1 MDDHG
6 HIPVLAAEILDLL
19 GPRKG
24 EVVVDCTTGPGG
36 HSVLLAEAIG
46 PTGRLIG
53 FDLDGE
59 ILAHARQR
67 IEALGV
73 AFDGFH
79 DSFIVAPQRVREL
92 GVRADI
98 VLADLGFSSNQ
109 IDDPERGFSFSADGP
124 LDMRFDREQS
134 TTAADLLARLSERE
148 LADLIYEYGEEPWSR
163 KIARKLVQTRRSKP
177 IQTTAELA
185 GLVVEAYGGRARHS
199 RLHPATRT
207 FMALRVAVNDELGAL
222 GTLLEEIADGA
233 EKIDEGGWLKGGS
246 RIAIVSFNSLED
258 RLVKRA
264 FAELARLGLAERL
277 TKKPLIAGPEEV
289 GANPRS
295 RSAKLRV
302 VRIDGRSPQ

>member
-1 MDDHG
+1 MDEHG
-6 HIPVLAAEILDLL
+6 HIPVLPKEILDLL

-24 EVVVDCTTGPGG
+24 EVAVDCTTGPGG
-36 HSVLLAEAIG
+36 HSVLLAAAIG

-73 AFDGFH
+73 PFDGFH
-79 DSFIVAPQRVREL
+79 DSFLTAPQRVREL

-109 IDDPERGFSFSADGP
+109 IDDPDRGFSFSADGP

-134 TTAADLLARLSERE
+134 TTAADLLARLSERD
-148 LADLIYEYGEEPWSR
+148 LANLIYEYGEEPWSR

-222 GTLLEEIADGA
+222 RALLEEIADGA

-277 TKKPLIAGPEEV
+277 TKKPLIAGPDETA
-289 GANPRS
+289 ANPRS

-302 VRIDGRSPQ
+302 VRIDGRSPK

>member
-6 HIPVLAAEILDLL
+6 HIPVLAKEIVDLL

-24 EVVVDCTTGPGG
+24 EVAVDCTTGPGG

-46 PTGRLIG
+46 PTGRLLG
-53 FDLDGE
+53 FDLDGQ
-59 ILAHARQR
+59 ILALARRR

-73 AFDGFH
+73 PFDGFH
-79 DSFIVAPQRVREL
+79 DSFLAAPQRISDL
-92 GVRADI
+92 GLRADI

-109 IDDPERGFSFSADGP
+109 IDDPDRGFSFSADGP

-134 TTAADLLARLSERE
+134 TTAADLLARLSERD

-163 KIARKLVQTRRSKP
+163 KIARKLAQSRRSKP

-222 GTLLEEIADGA
+222 RALLEEIADGA

-264 FAELARLGLAERL
+264 FAELARRGLAERL

-289 GANPRS
+289 QANPRS

>member
-1 MDDHG
+1 MDEHG
-6 HIPVLAAEILDLL
+6 HIPVLAEEILDLL

-24 EVVVDCTTGPGG
+24 EVALDCTTGPGG

-59 ILAHARQR
+59 ILAHARR
-67 IEALGV
+67 RVEALGV
-73 AFDGFH
+73 AFDGLH
-79 DSFIVAPQRVREL
+79 DSFIIAPQRVREL

-109 IDDPERGFSFSADGP
+109 IDDPERGFSFGADGP

-163 KIARKLVQTRRSKP
+163 KIARKLAQTRRSKP

-222 GTLLEEIADGA
+222 RALLEEIADGA

-277 TKKPLIAGPEEV
+277 TKKPLIAGPGEV
-289 GANPRS
+289 QANPRS

-302 VRIDGRSPQ
+302 VRIDGRSPK